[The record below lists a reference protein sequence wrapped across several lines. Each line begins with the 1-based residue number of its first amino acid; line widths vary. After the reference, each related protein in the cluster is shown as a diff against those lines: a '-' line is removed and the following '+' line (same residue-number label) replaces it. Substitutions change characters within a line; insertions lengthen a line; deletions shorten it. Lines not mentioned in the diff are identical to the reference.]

1 MNKNIIIAIV
11 IILILAI
18 LGLGLWY
25 WYWLFQRVE
34 IVPTPAVPTV
44 EESAVGDTTG
54 VINQEL
60 EGIDVN
66 GLDPTFK
73 EIDAELE
80 NL

>member
-11 IILILAI
+11 IILILAVF
-18 LGLGLWY
+18 GAGLWY
-25 WYWLFQRVE
+25 WQNQRAE
-34 IVPTPAVPTV
+34 ISPVPSVPAAEEVP
-44 EESAVGDTTG
+44 AVGDTTG

-60 EGIDVN
+60 EGVDVN
-66 GLDPTFK
+66 GLDPNFK